1 MTSTLIFFLL
11 IFIQHH
17 PPPPPPSGFGIYSVI
32 VLNDPADDEGSGRNW
47 GNGRFANAVRGTR
60 SITSP
65 FGDEY
70 SGFCAVYEG
79 IASGN
84 IVDLNRRN
92 WNFLTNW
99 IKNNPSDGVDC
110 GVTLQ
115 DACRFAL
122 SEGGE
127 TFNTRCDGLYLPLSK
142 KLIVFLIFSF
152 ILIVFCRTSKSLN

>member
-17 PPPPPPSGFGIYSVI
+17 PPPPPPSSLVTYSVI
-32 VLNDPADDEGSGRNW
+32 VVDMPGEDDGREW
-47 GNGRFANAVRGTR
+47 SNGRFANAVRGR
-60 SITSP
+60 RPITSE
-65 FGDEY
+65 DDNTTY
-70 SGFCAVYEG
+70 LGFCQVYEAIEG
-79 IASGN
+79 GL

-92 WNFLTNW
+92 WSFLTNW
-99 IKNNPSDGVDC
+99 IKNNPSDGNAC

-122 SEGGE
+122 EDGGE
-127 TFNTRCDGLYLPLSK
+127 RFNTRCRDLYLPLSK